1 MRKATELRAYIT
13 EANPYL
19 RRDPEKLHVFI
30 DAGAVAAIA
39 TASLSHE
46 YAYTLNLV
54 IEDFAGDPASI
65 MVPILAWLRV
75 HQPDVLENPE
85 KRKQAIAFEVEIITS
100 NTFDLSIKLQLT
112 ERVLARVDDAGERV
126 NVTNAPEPSHPDL
139 FPDPQAPA
147 RSVCLDGEEIGI
159 LPYPG
164 WAIGR

>member
-30 DAGAVAAIA
+30 DAGAVAAVA

-46 YAYTLNLV
+46 YTYTLNLV

-75 HQPDVLENPE
+75 HQPNVLENPE
-85 KRKQAIAFEVEIITS
+85 KRKQAIAFEVEIIT
-100 NTFDLSIKLQLT
+100 NDTFDLSIKLQLT
-112 ERVLARVDDAGERV
+112 ERIIARLDPAGERV
-126 NVTNAPEPSHPDL
+126 DITHAQEPSHPDIFL
-139 FPDPQAPA
+139 DPSAPA
-147 RSVCLDGEEIGI
+147 RSVYRDGEEIGV

-164 WAIGR
+164 WAIER

>member
-30 DAGAVAAIA
+30 DAGAVAAVA

-85 KRKQAIAFEVEIITS
+85 KRKQAIAFEVEIIT
-100 NTFDLSIKLQLT
+100 NDTFDLSIKLQLT
-112 ERVLARVDDAGERV
+112 ERIIARLDPAGERV
-126 NVTNAPEPSHPDL
+126 DITHAQEPSHPDI
-139 FPDPQAPA
+139 FPDPSAPA
-147 RSVCLDGEEIGI
+147 RSVYRDGEEIGV

-164 WAIGR
+164 WAIER

>member
-30 DAGAVAAIA
+30 DAGAVASIA
-39 TASLSHE
+39 TASLSHQ

-54 IEDFAGDPASI
+54 IEDFSGDPASI

-85 KRKQAIAFEVEIITS
+85 KRKQAIAFEVEIIT
-100 NTFDLSIKLQLT
+100 NDTFDLSIKLQLT
-112 ERVLARVDDAGERV
+112 ERVIALLDPAGERID
-126 NVTNAPEPSHPDL
+126 VTHASEPSHPDL
-139 FPDPQAPA
+139 FSDPSAPA
-147 RSVCLDGEEIGI
+147 RSVYRDGEEIGV

-164 WAIGR
+164 WAIER

>member
-1 MRKATELRAYIT
+1 MRKAAELRAYIT

-19 RRDPEKLHVFI
+19 RRDPDKLHVFI
-30 DAGAVAAIA
+30 DAGAVASIA

-65 MVPILAWLRV
+65 MIPILAWLRV

-85 KRKQAIAFEVEIITS
+85 KRKQAIAFEVEIITN

-112 ERVLARVDDAGERV
+112 ERVIARLDATRERID
-126 NVTNAPEPSHPDL
+126 VTHASEPPHPDL
-139 FPDPQAPA
+139 FTAPGEPP
-147 RSVCLDGEEIGI
+147 RSVFRDGEEIGK

-164 WAIGR
+164 WAVER